1 MLVGRGCE
9 GAGGWIW
16 ITTILFRQNLND
28 SVLIYI
34 KIRLSATSSLITL
47 GDVYTVRLDFIWCGN
62 QVNILALSRKF
73 DSSTNDF
80 LTELEFTY
88 NSVTSTMSIL
98 VGDLNIDWTAKNYVC
113 DRYLDYL
120 LRAGLTQ
127 YIDKPTRVTDT
138 MHCFMLRSHFC

>member
-1 MLVGRGCE
+1 M
-9 GAGGWIW
+9 
-16 ITTILFRQNLND
+16 FRQNLND

-47 GDVYTVRLDFIWCGN
+47 GDVYTVRLDLIYCGN

-73 DSSTNDF
+73 DSNTNDF
-80 LTELEFTY
+80 LTELEFYY
-88 NSVTSTMSIL
+88 NSVTDSTMSIL
-98 VGDLNIDWTAKNYVC
+98 VGDLNINWTTKNDVC

-120 LRAGLTQ
+120 LGAGLTQ